1 MKRAQIIAIIL
12 VILFSAT
19 LVHLQ
24 PARQAER
31 FGSDKLM
38 YKVNSKPVIHYVMD
52 NVIKANFYER
62 LIVLRNNSLREYA
75 ETSGF
80 HTVWNDNYEY
90 GMSESII
97 LGIKNVSG
105 NSDAALII
113 PGDMPLMTSDCLNRL
128 IDHFNNCGKGIAGFL
143 INGMPA
149 SPVIFTRK
157 YFNEI
162 LQLKGDRGGKP
173 IIMRHMDD
181 FSGIEALDDSL
192 MDIDTVS
199 DAERFEKI
207 INKS

>member
-1 MKRAQIIAIIL
+1 MIKISAIITA
-12 VILFSAT
+12 SGK
-19 LVHLQ
+19 
-24 PARQAER
+24 AER

-62 LIVLRNNSLREYA
+62 LIVLRNHSLKKYA
-75 ETSGF
+75 EASGF

-97 LGIKNVSG
+97 LGLKNISG
-105 NSDAALII
+105 NSDAAMII
-113 PGDMPLMTSDCLNRL
+113 PGDIPLMTADCLNHL
-128 IDHFNNCGKGIAGFL
+128 IDHFNNSGKGIAGFL

-149 SPVIFTRK
+149 SPVIFARK
-157 YFNEI
+157 YFNEL

-173 IIMRHMDD
+173 VIMKHMDD
-181 FSGIEALDDSL
+181 FTGMEAQSNSL
-192 MDIDTVS
+192 MDIDTVR
-199 DAERFEKI
+199 DADVFKDI

>member
-1 MKRAQIIAIIL
+1 MPNISAIITA
-12 VILFSAT
+12 SGK
-19 LVHLQ
+19 
-24 PARQAER
+24 AER

-97 LGIKNVSG
+97 LGIKNVSL
-105 NSDAALII
+105 NSDAAMII
-113 PGDMPLMTSDCLNRL
+113 PGDIPMMVPEYLDSL
-128 IDHFNNCGKGIAGFL
+128 IKLYCESGKGIAGFL
-143 INGMPA
+143 LSGVPA
-149 SPVIFTRK
+149 SPVIFARK
-157 YFNEI
+157 YFNEL
-162 LQLKGDRGGKP
+162 LQLKGDHGGKP
-173 IIMRHMDD
+173 VIMRHMDD
-181 FSGIEALDDSL
+181 FSGIEAPDNSL
-192 MDIDTVS
+192 MDIDTIS
-199 DAERFEKI
+199 DVEKLEKI